1 MRGRAG
7 AAVRRR
13 PVGRICPWPVSM
25 RKIRNWNHSVI
36 ADPRSS
42 ARLTRNFGA
51 RHGARAA
58 AAAPP
63 HAVTDR
69 TRDMHMVRDLRA
81 FGFER
86 SQSSKL

>member
-1 MRGRAG
+1 MRDRAG

-13 PVGRICPWPVSM
+13 PVGRLCPSLCPWPVSCE
-25 RKIRNWNHSVI
+25 KTKLKSFFI
-36 ADPRSS
+36 ADPSSS
-42 ARLTRNFGA
+42 ARSTRNFGA

-69 TRDMHMVRDLRA
+69 TR
-81 FGFER
+81 E
-86 SQSSKL
+86 